1 MLGAELRRIRVA
13 AIGAGGGTPMADQHR
28 APTPPAREAYSGDA
42 PAVDAELATRTV
54 AREAAFLLPHL
65 RPGMRLLDVGC
76 GPGSITLGLAATVA
90 PGEVVGLDLRPE
102 VIAQARASAAARGVA
117 NVRFA

>member
-1 MLGAELRRIRVA
+1 MAE
-13 AIGAGGGTPMADQHR
+13 QHR
-28 APTPPAREAYSGDA
+28 APTTPTREAYSGDA

-76 GPGSITLGLAATVA
+76 GPGSITVGLAAVLA

-102 VIAQARASAAARGVA
+102 PLAQARAEASRRGIA
-117 NVRFA
+117 NVRFEVGSAYALPFPDA